1 MDHSSFVKAFIILD
15 ESGSRVCAKYYH
27 KDFKT
32 TESQIN
38 FEKKLPK
45 STDAMSEDILIMD
58 TSVTVFKTSSAGTI
72 FYVVGSDT
80 ENELIL
86 TAVLDAAFEAISS
99 LLRKQL
105 DRRTLLDNL
114 ELVLLAV
121 DELIDCG
128 VILEIDQKAIKN
140 RVLMQDT
147 NSSDPNIGD
156 MTISEAFEKAK
167 EQASTPGFWSFG
179 RKSNNDG

>member
-1 MDHSSFVKAFIILD
+1 MGRRRYSLLYRCSTA
-15 ESGSRVCAKYYH
+15 CAHQSVIKRRQL
-27 KDFKT
+27 T
-32 TESQIN
+32 RARALVSQ
-38 FEKKLPK
+38 
-45 STDAMSEDILIMD
+45 
-58 TSVTVFKTSSAGTI
+58 
-72 FYVVGSDT
+72 
-80 ENELIL
+80 NELIL

-128 VILEIDQKAIKN
+128 VILEIDQKCIKN

-179 RKSNNDG
+179 RKAVSSESG